1 MKHFYILPVLAV
13 LSACAS
19 GSIFGD
25 GGAEKNVQEKPSS
38 AAASA
43 AEKTPRPDYVPYRQG
58 REQAAVSKRIYT
70 ILASRAVNK
79 MLKNTAAN
87 YAGGKH
93 PSLYVAA
100 PVAEGQDAVPANI
113 EYAGVVTRNIVAGS
127 HGYAL
132 AGGQAEA
139 DYVLETFVRSRPVAG
154 RGTNVIVYKII
165 LKDAR
170 QNAIGSWTETLSPV
184 MNDDKSWW

>member
-25 GGAEKNVQEKPSS
+25 GKTEKNAQEKPAVSV
-38 AAASA
+38 

-58 REQAAVSKRIYT
+58 RGQAAVSKRIYT

-113 EYAGVVTRNIVAGS
+113 EYAGVVTRNIIAGS

-132 AGGQAEA
+132 AGERTGA

-154 RGTNVIVYKII
+154 RGTNVIVYTVV
-165 LKDAR
+165 LKDGR
-170 QNAIGSWTETLSPV
+170 QNTIGSWTETLSPV